1 MAHLNTLKRIAFLSG
16 VLLLLS
22 VQARAQFGGMAP
34 PPDAWQRYRV
44 AGEEFSIA
52 LPALPAMTTYIQTRE
67 GREPRTQRYL
77 GVYADGVVYTIYCD
91 DDEPQDAVKKSSKR
105 LLPMQGW
112 EPSTEQD
119 VNRDSATG
127 KQFTSS
133 HPLGGVLQVLATKKH
148 FYRIQAF
155 GATAADPRVQHFF
168 SSLTFGK
175 NPDGI
180 EVTDGPG
187 TPFEPVDGSV
197 QISADSMSPGNQ
209 VDRKFVLLM
218 KTEPT
223 YTEEARQH
231 RTTGVVIL
239 KAVFSA
245 NGSVVNIQVK
255 SGLPNGLTEQAI
267 ESAKRIKFMP
277 AAKDGKFVS
286 VWTQLEYN
294 FNLY

>member
-1 MAHLNTLKRIAFLSG
+1 MVHLNTLKRIAFLSG
-16 VLLLLS
+16 ALLLLS
-22 VQARAQFGGMAP
+22 VDALAQSGGMAP
-34 PPDAWQRYRV
+34 PTAAWPRYRV

-52 LPALPAMTTYIQTRE
+52 LPTLPAMTTYAQTRE

-91 DDEPQDAVKKSSKR
+91 DTEPQDAVKNSRKR

-112 EPSTEQD
+112 EPSSEQD
-119 VNRDSATG
+119 VNRDGATG

-133 HPLGGVLQVLATKKH
+133 NPLGGVLQVLATKKH

-155 GATAADPRVQHFF
+155 GATVADPRVQHFF
-168 SSLTFGK
+168 SSLMLGK

-187 TPFEPVDGSV
+187 TPFEPVDV
-197 QISADSMSPGNQ
+197 QIPADSMSPGNQ
-209 VDRKFVLLM
+209 VDRKVVLLM

-231 RTTGVVIL
+231 RTTGAVIL

-267 ESAKRIKFMP
+267 EVAKRIKFIP

-294 FNLY
+294 FNLF